1 MQIKFRGRFILL
13 FVIIFIAFTLTGAYT
28 FFSFKKIWRI
38 SETDKKVQ
46 SLEGLSLKL
55 KNHEYNFISWDLIS
69 PNYYKSG
76 QSINLQ
82 NFSNTYR
89 EAVQICSELRHDPF
103 ISNAYTRNNVAE
115 INTKLTEYNKRFI
128 KFQEEKK
135 AFGFKDWGLVGNMR
149 DAIHNVEN
157 EINKMGLEKLKI
169 HMLMLRRHEKDYLLR
184 RDLSYQVKFQN
195 EYTNF
200 KSSLRKA
207 AIPAKKKTE
216 LLGLLD
222 NYHDTFI
229 TLIEKDNIIGIT
241 QKEGYS
247 KLMNRSSEELI
258 GLVSGLSN
266 LISAET
272 NRYINRAILFLILF
286 IVICT
291 SAALAIGLFIMKGI
305 WKIMGGSPEE
315 VALIAENVAKGKLK
329 MDLDS
334 SKAYQGMMKSVV
346 IMTEKLIAIIS
357 GIHENAEKLA
367 ATSRLFTSSS
377 QHISNG
383 AYNQAASI
391 DEISSTI
398 KEIGQNIKQN
408 TLNAHET
415 NNLAG
420 MVKGNIQKIK
430 HQTDR
435 TLESV
440 KAIDEK
446 IKIINTIANQT
457 TILALNAAVE
467 AARAG
472 ENGKGFHVI
481 SEEVKRLAQ
490 ISKEAASEINN
501 YAAQN
506 IQQAKDVTQM
516 VKNILIPVEETSN
529 YVKSI
534 THASE
539 EMEAGTNQ
547 IIRSINKLYSIS
559 QENAAASQEMAASSN
574 DLENQAH
581 SLIKTVSY
589 FRLDQKAKINI
600 QKKQK
605 KTKDAENIA
614 ADNSPFVK
622 PEKIRV

>member
-1 MQIKFRGRFILL
+1 MNYRGRFILL
-13 FVIIFIAFTLTGAYT
+13 FAIIFITFTLIGVYT
-28 FFSFKKIWRI
+28 FFSFKKIKRI
-38 SETDKKVQ
+38 SEIDKKVQ
-46 SLEGLSLKL
+46 HLKSLALEL
-55 KNHEYNFISWDLIS
+55 KNHEYNFIGWDLIS
-69 PNYYKSG
+69 PGYFKNG

-82 NFSNTYR
+82 NFNNTYR
-89 EAVQICSELRHDPF
+89 EAIQICSELGNEPF
-103 ISNAYTRNNVAE
+103 ISTADTRNNVAE
-115 INTKLTEYNKRFI
+115 INTKLIEYNKRFI

-149 DAIHNVEN
+149 DAIHHVEN
-157 EINKMGLEKLKI
+157 ETNKMGLDKLKI

-184 RDLSYQVKFQN
+184 RDLSYRVKFQN

-200 KSSLRKA
+200 KNSLRKA
-207 AIPAKKKTE
+207 AISDNKKTE
-216 LLGLLD
+216 LLGLLN

-229 TLIEKDNIIGIT
+229 TIIEKDNVIGIT

-266 LISAET
+266 LISAKT
-272 NRYINRAILFLILF
+272 NRYINRAILLLILF
-286 IVICT
+286 IVVCT
-291 SAALAIGLFIMKGI
+291 SAALAIGLFMMKGI
-305 WKIMGGSPEE
+305 RNIMGGSPEE
-315 VALIAENVAKGKLK
+315 VALIAENVAKGRLR
-329 MDLDS
+329 MNLDS

-367 ATSRLFTSSS
+367 GTSRLFTSSS

-398 KEIGQNIKQN
+398 EEIGQNIKQN
-408 TLNAHET
+408 THNAHET
-415 NNLAG
+415 NKLAG
-420 MVKGNIQKIK
+420 LVKINIHKIEQ
-430 HQTDR
+430 QTDR

-472 ENGKGFHVI
+472 ENGKGFHII

-490 ISKEAASEINN
+490 ISKEAASEING

-516 VKNILIPVEETSN
+516 VKNILIPVEETTN

-547 IIRSINKLYSIS
+547 IINSINELYSIS
-559 QENAAASQEMAASSN
+559 QENAASSQEMAASST
-574 DLENQAH
+574 DLEKQAH

-589 FRLDQKAKINI
+589 FHLDEKAKINI
-600 QKKQK
+600 KKK
-605 KTKDAENIA
+605 KKKNKENPAE
-614 ADNSPFVK
+614 DFTRFLK
-622 PEKIRV
+622 PEKNRV

>member
-1 MQIKFRGRFILL
+1 
-13 FVIIFIAFTLTGAYT
+13 
-28 FFSFKKIWRI
+28 
-38 SETDKKVQ
+38 
-46 SLEGLSLKL
+46 
-55 KNHEYNFISWDLIS
+55 
-69 PNYYKSG
+69 
-76 QSINLQ
+76 
-82 NFSNTYR
+82 
-89 EAVQICSELRHDPF
+89 
-103 ISNAYTRNNVAE
+103 
-115 INTKLTEYNKRFI
+115 
-128 KFQEEKK
+128 
-135 AFGFKDWGLVGNMR
+135 
-149 DAIHNVEN
+149 
-157 EINKMGLEKLKI
+157 
-169 HMLMLRRHEKDYLLR
+169 
-184 RDLSYQVKFQN
+184 
-195 EYTNF
+195 
-200 KSSLRKA
+200 
-207 AIPAKKKTE
+207 
-216 LLGLLD
+216 
-222 NYHDTFI
+222 
-229 TLIEKDNIIGIT
+229 
-241 QKEGYS
+241 
-247 KLMNRSSEELI
+247 
-258 GLVSGLSN
+258 
-266 LISAET
+266 
-272 NRYINRAILFLILF
+272 
-286 IVICT
+286 
-291 SAALAIGLFIMKGI
+291 
-305 WKIMGGSPEE
+305 
-315 VALIAENVAKGKLK
+315 
-329 MDLDS
+329 
-334 SKAYQGMMKSVV
+334 
-346 IMTEKLIAIIS
+346 
-357 GIHENAEKLA
+357 
-367 ATSRLFTSSS
+367 
-377 QHISNG
+377 
-383 AYNQAASI
+383 
-391 DEISSTI
+391 
-398 KEIGQNIKQN
+398 
-408 TLNAHET
+408 
-415 NNLAG
+415 